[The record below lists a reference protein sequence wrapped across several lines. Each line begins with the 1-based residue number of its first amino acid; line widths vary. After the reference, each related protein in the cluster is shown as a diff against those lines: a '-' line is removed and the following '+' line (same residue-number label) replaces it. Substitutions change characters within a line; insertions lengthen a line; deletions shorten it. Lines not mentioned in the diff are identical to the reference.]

1 METERGRLVT
11 EDMKP
16 ARFTCKDARVRARPP
31 TSGEEP
37 RPSSRRPLSFVIHI
51 MWQRERD

>member
-31 TSGEEP
+31 VSQLLGKSLDP
-37 RPSSRRPLSFVIHI
+37 RVGVLCPL
-51 MWQRERD
+51 